1 MTSGIDPTLPVF
13 GDPTTASVRSNFA
26 IAASEISALQAEVV
40 VVSFNGRQNAVVLQ
54 SSDVTAALGFS
65 PYNAANPAGFL
76 TTATLPI
83 ASTTTTGALK
93 VDGITVTMSG
103 GILSATGVVSG
114 VSSVNTRTGAVTIQS
129 SDVTG
134 ALGYTPYNATNPSG
148 YLTAGTLTP
157 TIITTGL
164 GYTPYNATNPAG
176 YITVSSAPVTS
187 VATKTGAVT
196 LAHTDISDWAATLAA
211 YAPLASPTF
220 TGTPAAPTAS
230 VGTNTT
236 QLASTAFVVAALA
249 AGAGQL
255 KYSARSSNT
264 VLGVADSGSLIA
276 FSGTF
281 TQTFSAPATLGSV
294 WACYLM
300 NSGTGN
306 ITLSPTS
313 GTIDG
318 LSSYVMYPGEARLV
332 QCDGTTLR
340 TIIVAPFFV
349 TFTATLA
356 GGFVLPPGYR
366 YIGGL
371 MWSGGGSGGRDTTHG
386 ASGGGG
392 GACMTLQIP
401 VGQLSTTNNV
411 VIGTGGAGVTT
422 TSAAGNAGGNS
433 SFGPATVFGGGGG
446 NINSVLGG
454 LGGGWSNSA
463 TLTNP
468 FGDGSFGAGQQNSG
482 LLAGSI
488 FGGGGGIGSDDSV
501 GFTGFYSVYGGGG
514 GGGFFASS
522 GGIAAGGTSI
532 FGGNGGSGG
541 STASGVAG
549 AVPAGGG
556 GGTQTGTT
564 SGAGGRGELRL
575 WGIV

>member
-26 IAASEISALQAEVV
+26 IAASEITALQAEVV

-54 SSDVTAALGFS
+54 SSDVSAALGFS

-76 TTATLPI
+76 TAATLPV

-134 ALGYTPYNATNPSG
+134 ALGFTPYNATNPSG
-148 YLTAGTLTP
+148 YLTAGTVTSS
-157 TIITTGL
+157 IVTTAL

-196 LAHTDISDWAATLAA
+196 LVHTDISDWTATLAA
-211 YAPLASPTF
+211 YATLASPTF

-230 VGTNTT
+230 SGTNTT
-236 QLASTAFVVAALA
+236 QIASTAFVAAAVA

-264 VLGVADSGSLIA
+264 VFGLADTGSLIA

-281 TQTFSAPATLGSV
+281 TQTFSAPSTLGSV
-294 WACYLM
+294 WSCYLM

-366 YIGGL
+366 YIGGW
-371 MWSGGGSGGRDTTHG
+371 MWPGGASGCVNSSGGG
-386 ASGGGG
+386 GGGG
-392 GACMTLQIP
+392 GACMMLQIP
-401 VGQLSTTNNV
+401 VSALSATNNV
-411 VIGTGGAGVTT
+411 TIGAGGTGVTT
-422 TSAAGNAGGNS
+422 AATVGNPGGNS
-433 SFGPATVFGGGGG
+433 SFGPATVYGGQPGA
-446 NINSVLGG
+446 LGG
-454 LGGGWSNSA
+454 AGGAGGGWSNSG
-463 TLTNP
+463 TLSNP
-468 FGDGSFGAGQQNSG
+468 FSDGAFGPGYSG
-482 LLAGSI
+482 GANPAGSI
-488 FGGGGGIGSDDSV
+488 FGGGGGGANAGIPGQ
-501 GFTGFYSVYGGGG
+501 YSVYGGGG
-514 GGGFFASS
+514 GGGVASGS
-522 GGIAAGGTSI
+522 AGAGGPSVFGGPGGAAGTTG
-532 FGGNGGSGG
+532 
-541 STASGVAG
+541 SGVAG
-549 AVPAGGG
+549 TVPGGG
-556 GGTQTGTT
+556 GGSTQTGST